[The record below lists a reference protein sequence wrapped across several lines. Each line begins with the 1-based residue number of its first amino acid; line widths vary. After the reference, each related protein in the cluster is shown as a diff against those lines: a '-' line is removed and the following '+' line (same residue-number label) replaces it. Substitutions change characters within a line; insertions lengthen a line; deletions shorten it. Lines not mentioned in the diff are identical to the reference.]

1 MRQRFH
7 RVISLFLTFVFILS
21 ALITGTYSWQS
32 LQTVTNATAA
42 TITRVRLQKLE
53 KLPDGTETNNPVPGA
68 AFYLFSANGE
78 QIGESL
84 ITDDIGAIE
93 LSLPAGSYYF
103 EEFSP
108 PPSFTFDSQ
117 NGESIT
123 KYPFVVP
130 EGGTEPVTVTVYNM
144 RLAGSLSIRK
154 TVENSDGSLL
164 SEEQTEKEFTF
175 TVSFS
180 DNGSYSYRKTDGT
193 TDELTSGGTL
203 TLSHGETALFENIP
217 TGVTYTVTE
226 HMEEDYIASAF
237 GHRGTIGTE
246 ISEADFVNIYSP
258 DTPPETPIKLT
269 VTKRLTGEYP
279 LADLEKEFEMTLIL
293 NGVAENFTLRAEE
306 SKEFIL
312 TSGDVYEIREKDY
325 SAEGYYQTIEGGFG
339 TAETEDIEVTVTNT
353 FSGTVI
359 KEISGEKTWE
369 GFIPEQ
375 EIIPEFITV
384 FLKNGDRVI
393 QQTEVTRNEDGK
405 WLYSFTALK
414 YDADGNEIIYTIE
427 EEVPESFRP
436 EYDGFDIT
444 NIYIPPAVIEFPS
457 ILKTV
462 EGETPPNQRFAFC
475 ITAKD
480 NAPMPEGVENSFLT
494 LSLTG
499 SGELY
504 PGEIRYT
511 RPGTY
516 IYTVTETADNQQG
529 WFYDT
534 SIYTVTVTV
543 TEKDGELTAE
553 TKISKGEELAERI
566 EFVNRYDK
574 EITPQDT
581 IIIEGQ
587 KTWNHGN
594 NPEENRPSSIVV
606 LIYEDG
612 EIVLQWQ
619 VTEKDDWSYRFE
631 LPKYNDE
638 GEEIIY
644 TVDEAEVEDYEKIVE
659 GYDLINTYRPH
670 ETPEQPSDPG
680 TNPPTSDR
688 SNIGLW
694 FSLMLLSGGMLIA
707 VGKRSRRKNSF

>member
-1 MRQRFH
+1 MRSRTVFFFCG
-7 RVISLFLTFVFILS
+7 FLSSV
-21 ALITGTYSWQS
+21 
-32 LQTVTNATAA
+32 
-42 TITRVRLQKLE
+42 
-53 KLPDGTETNNPVPGA
+53 
-68 AFYLFSANGE
+68 
-78 QIGESL
+78 
-84 ITDDIGAIE
+84 
-93 LSLPAGSYYF
+93 
-103 EEFSP
+103 
-108 PPSFTFDSQ
+108 
-117 NGESIT
+117 
-123 KYPFVVP
+123 
-130 EGGTEPVTVTVYNM
+130 
-144 RLAGSLSIRK
+144 
-154 TVENSDGSLL
+154 
-164 SEEQTEKEFTF
+164 
-175 TVSFS
+175 
-180 DNGSYSYRKTDGT
+180 
-193 TDELTSGGTL
+193 
-203 TLSHGETALFENIP
+203 
-217 TGVTYTVTE
+217 
-226 HMEEDYIASAF
+226 
-237 GHRGTIGTE
+237 
-246 ISEADFVNIYSP
+246 
-258 DTPPETPIKLT
+258 
-269 VTKRLTGEYP
+269 
-279 LADLEKEFEMTLIL
+279 
-293 NGVAENFTLRAEE
+293 
-306 SKEFIL
+306 
-312 TSGDVYEIREKDY
+312 
-325 SAEGYYQTIEGGFG
+325 
-339 TAETEDIEVTVTNT
+339 
-353 FSGTVI
+353 
-359 KEISGEKTWE
+359 
-369 GFIPEQ
+369 PEQ

-384 FLKNGDRVI
+384 FLK
-393 QQTEVTRNEDGK
+393 
-405 WLYSFTALK
+405 
-414 YDADGNEIIYTIE
+414 
-427 EEVPESFRP
+427 
-436 EYDGFDIT
+436 
-444 NIYIPPAVIEFPS
+444 AVIEFPS

-480 NAPMPEGVENSFLT
+480 NAPMPEGVKNSFLT

-516 IYTVTETADNQQG
+516 IYTVTETAENQQG

-553 TKISKGEELAERI
+553 TKISKGEKLAERI

-644 TVDEAEVEDYEKIVE
+644 TVDETEVEDYEKIVE

-670 ETPEQPSDPG
+670 EIPEQPSDPG

-707 VGKRSRRKNSF
+707 VIKRSRRKNSF